1 MSDDLIY
8 KQQKCRRKLA
18 KYQQKIS
25 YYIQLSDSEISLKKR
40 AAKLYKYRLKVIKRQ
55 LKLKRIDAK
64 ITLSSA
70 YTKLTPANDAVVNM
84 PIFTQRNIN
93 LTSPA
98 QTDLYRPHKA
108 KPCKS
113 CPALRGKACL
123 CAMKNEQRQQA

>member
-1 MSDDLIY
+1 MSDDLIN
-8 KQQKCRRKLA
+8 KQQKCRRKLT

-40 AAKLYKYRLKVIKRQ
+40 AAKLAKYRLKVIKRQ
-55 LKLKRIDAK
+55 LKLKRLDAQ

-70 YTKLTPANDAVVNM
+70 YTKLTPANDAIVSM
-84 PIFTQRNIN
+84 PIFTQRSVNPSS
-93 LTSPA
+93 LA
-98 QTDLYRPHKA
+98 QVNLYRPHKS

-123 CAMKNEQRQQA
+123 CAMKSEQRKQA